1 MISNA
6 ITEAKHESGPF
17 FLERQAYK
25 LSMNKVQGLL
35 LLPVLHGSCSFAFF
49 LKLHGVIEREN
60 FHPWHL
66 CDFQRLYIQLRLV
79 FNASIRD
86 WFIIELDRRRLH
98 IWFSRQLRFLRN
110 WLRRL
115 NFVDLD
121 RDVAFDGEKE
131 IHLTEAFKH
140 SHGGRQYQCLLAPEL
155 KLDVL
160 DDIRSTVEASRFLA
174 KLRGIYDRQAVI
186 FGQFNELFLT
196 LRN

>member
-6 ITEAKHESGPF
+6 IIEAKYESRPF

-35 LLPVLHGSCSFAFF
+35 LLPVLHGSCSFALF

-60 FHPWHL
+60 FDPWHL
-66 CDFQRLYIQLRLV
+66 CDLQCLYIQLRLV

-86 WFIIELDRRRLH
+86 RFIIDLDRRRLH
-98 IWFSRQLRFLRN
+98 IWFSRFLRN
-110 WLRRL
+110 RLRRL

-121 RDVAFDGEKE
+121 RDVAFDGEQE

-140 SHGGRQYQCLLAPEL
+140 SHGGGQYQRLLAPKL

-160 DDIRSTVEASRFLA
+160 DNVRSTVEASRFLTM
-174 KLRGIYDRQAVI
+174 LR
-186 FGQFNELFLT
+186 
-196 LRN
+196 